1 MIGVSMRF
9 VFRHSLNIGLLLM
22 LASLLVI
29 ENNVLSDLLSIL
41 AYVAFA
47 AGCFDG
53 FITGRKRL
61 KEDKKIKAR
70 VTAKADVTRR

>member
-9 VFRHSLNIGLLLM
+9 IFWHGLNTGLLLM
-22 LASLLVI
+22 LASLLVS
-29 ENNVLSDLLSIL
+29 ENNALSDLLSIL
-41 AYVAFA
+41 ACVAFV
-47 AGCFDG
+47 AGFLG
-53 FITGRKRL
+53 SFIKGRRRL